1 MSKNFFICDSGV
13 GKTNILLR
21 IADDTFTETHLTTIG
36 IEFNIKTVY
45 IEGCHGVIIV
55 YDVTD
60 QRSFENVP
68 SWIQDIERYANENVI
83 KMVIGN
89 KNDLVSRKVVDPF
102 LAQEF
107 ADSLDITFKEIS
119 PRFSKGKVP
128 KWSKSTVIPNG
139 FQKVEYQSCQ
149 MGKTH
154 RNSWFQKVK
163 YHSGQYQP

>member
-1 MSKNFFICDSGV
+1 MSK
-13 GKTNILLR
+13 
-21 IADDTFTETHLTTIG
+21 E
-36 IEFNIKTVY
+36 Y
-45 IEGCHGVIIV
+45 EGCHGVIIV

-83 KMVIGN
+83 KM
-89 KNDLVSRKVVDPF
+89 
-102 LAQEF
+102 
-107 ADSLDITFKEIS
+107 